1 MNRQPRNSKQRYVD
15 FVTGRRRSVSAW
27 QQAIEQAKQT
37 GRLSLRLHHRKRALD
52 WLKPGLRDLSVVT
65 VWSIL
70 GIGLDL
76 AWPLASAALIDRVV
90 LNPSIDKAEKA
101 SYLVVGGLAL
111 ACVFLL
117 NAALTWLRVVRT
129 QLVTSKLQAGLR
141 QRVYEH
147 VLRLGLATLQSLR
160 SGGVL
165 SRLSVDVEHTAQ
177 LVQLALLGPIF
188 ALVRLVVTLAV
199 LFKLDY
205 RIAAVVTLTVPPLL
219 LLQLTWSRKMRWI
232 WRSIAQ
238 DRSEIDAR
246 VNEAIGGIRVV
257 RGFGR
262 ERREGL
268 VHAIGMNTLIRKQV
282 LAART
287 RRASTVVWEL
297 IVPLTQVV
305 IICYGGYLVVVGQTT
320 LGTVI
325 AFQVFLARLLEPI
338 LALIHAI
345 SDTQR
350 GLAAMDRVFELLDR
364 PSEKLSEPAAFDA
377 PKLIEEIRFSDVSFA
392 YRPDVPV
399 IEHFE
404 LTVRGNSIVA
414 LVGPSGAGK
423 STVTDLLARFYD
435 PCGGAILL
443 NGIDLRRYKLE
454 SYRGGLGVVSQ
465 EVFLFDGT
473 VRENVAYG
481 RLDASDEAIEAAA
494 RAANAHEFIAKLPE
508 GYDTVIGERGVKLS
522 GGQRQR
528 LSIARALLADPQ
540 ILILDEA
547 TSNLDTESERLIQG
561 ALSNLLER
569 RTTFI
574 IAHRL
579 STILHADLIVVLDRG
594 KIVETGTHEE
604 LMTKCGVYA
613 RMVARQQKHTDLGEN
628 IADWSSS

>member
-1 MNRQPRNSKQRYVD
+1 MNRQPRSSRQRYQD
-15 FVTGRRRSVSAW
+15 FVLGQRRARNTW
-27 QQAIEQAKQT
+27 QRTIERAKQT
-37 GRLSLRLHHRKRALD
+37 GILSLRLHQRKRALS
-52 WLKPGLRDLSVVT
+52 WLKPSVRDLSVV
-65 VWSIL
+65 VAWSLL

-90 LNPSIDKAEKA
+90 LNSSIERAQKAY
-101 SYLVVGGLAL
+101 YLLVGALGLTG
-111 ACVFLL
+111 VFLL
-117 NAALTWLRVVRT
+117 NAALTWIRTVRT

-141 QRVYEH
+141 QRVYHH
-147 VLRLGLATLQSLR
+147 VLRLGLADIHALR
-160 SGGVL
+160 SGGLL

-177 LVQLALLGPIF
+177 LVQLALLGPLF
-188 ALVRLVVTLAV
+188 ALVRLVLTIGV
-199 LFKLDY
+199 LFSLDY
-205 RIAAVVTLTVPPLL
+205 RIAAIVTLTVPPLL
-219 LLQLTWSRKMRWI
+219 LLQLSWSRKMRGI

-262 ERREGL
+262 ERREEL
-268 VHAIGMNTLIRKQV
+268 EHAIGLHTLIRKQV

-297 IVPLTQVV
+297 IVPMTQVV
-305 IICYGGYLVVVGQTT
+305 IVCYGGYLVVVGQTT

-325 AFQVFLARLLEPI
+325 AFQVFLSRLLEPI

-350 GLAAMDRVFELLDR
+350 GLAAMDRLFELLSMPTEGRSD
-364 PSEKLSEPAAFDA
+364 PKAVDVPAS
-377 PKLIEEIRFSDVSFA
+377 IEQLQFADVSFA
-392 YRPDVPV
+392 YRPDLPI
-399 IEHFE
+399 IEHFN
-404 LTVRGNSIVA
+404 LTVPGNSVVA

-423 STVTDLLARFYD
+423 STLTDLLARFYD
-435 PCGGAILL
+435 PTSGAILL

-454 SYRGGLGVVSQ
+454 SYRGCLGVVSQ

-473 VRENVAYG
+473 VRENIAYG
-481 RLDASDEAIEAAA
+481 RLDAPDVAIEAAA
-494 RAANAHEFIAKLPE
+494 QAAHAHEFISKLPE

-528 LSIARALLADPQ
+528 LSIARALLADPE

-561 ALSNLLER
+561 ALSNLVAR

-579 STILHADLIVVLDRG
+579 STIIHADLIVVLESGR
-594 KIVETGTHEE
+594 IVEAGSHRE
-604 LMTKCGVYA
+604 LMQRSGVYA
-613 RMVARQQKHTDLGEN
+613 RMVERQQKHSNWAGN
-628 IADWSSS
+628 IADWTDS